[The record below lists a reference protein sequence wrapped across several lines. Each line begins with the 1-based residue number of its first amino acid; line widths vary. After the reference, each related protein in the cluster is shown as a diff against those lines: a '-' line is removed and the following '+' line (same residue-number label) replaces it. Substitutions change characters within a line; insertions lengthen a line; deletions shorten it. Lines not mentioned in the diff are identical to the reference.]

1 MERPPKPLGQEHTE
15 VPGAQIAWDQSLR
28 MGHPPI
34 VGGRRDPGRRR
45 HFPLRT
51 AQTGVIGDPS
61 SGENGL
67 HAQAGVDPDGA
78 VAEGGVGARRATGAL
93 LAPCGAERETSFR
106 LDVIASV
113 IKIANTAVI
122 KLTAT
127 ARWMEM
133 SCVHQIT
140 STNAFTPS
148 SRAPGP

>member
-1 MERPPKPLGQEHTE
+1 MERPSKPLGQAHTE
-15 VPGAQIAWDQSLR
+15 VPGAQIAWDQSL
-28 MGHPPI
+28 GHPPI

-51 AQTGVIGDPS
+51 AQTGVIGAPS

-93 LAPCGAERETSFR
+93 LAPCGAERETSFT

-113 IKIANTAVI
+113 ITIANTAAI

-127 ARWMEM
+127 ARGGWK
-133 SCVHQIT
+133 
-140 STNAFTPS
+140 
-148 SRAPGP
+148 

>member
-1 MERPPKPLGQEHTE
+1 
-15 VPGAQIAWDQSLR
+15 
-28 MGHPPI
+28 MGHPPV
-34 VGGRRDPGRRR
+34 VGGRRDPGHRRR

-51 AQTGVIGDPS
+51 PQTGVIGAPS

-67 HAQAGVDPDGA
+67 LAHAGVDPDGA

-127 ARWMEM
+127 ARGGWK
-133 SCVHQIT
+133 
-140 STNAFTPS
+140 
-148 SRAPGP
+148 

>member
-1 MERPPKPLGQEHTE
+1 
-15 VPGAQIAWDQSLR
+15 

-51 AQTGVIGDPS
+51 AQTGVIGAPS

-67 HAQAGVDPDGA
+67 HAHAGFDPDGA
-78 VAEGGVGARRATGAL
+78 VAEGGVGATRATGAL
-93 LAPCGAERETSFR
+93 LAPCGAERETSFT

-113 IKIANTAVI
+113 IKSANTAAI

-127 ARWMEM
+127 ARGGWK
-133 SCVHQIT
+133 
-140 STNAFTPS
+140 
-148 SRAPGP
+148 